1 MRDVFPHIEN
11 HNSDIY
17 IADYTEY
24 SKTHDTSVSGVKIL
38 ANKPGELEVFHLKN
52 KKGISIDAVNFE
64 ENQSVLKDEQGK
76 VVKQCECMCASSGA
90 KNKGWLFL
98 LELKYCLDKNIASNA
113 GNALR
118 QLEKTFLFLRDEKKI
133 INRQCHRVY
142 WIISIP
148 DHSSKAPFDAFVL
161 DQDKKLKYKQDL
173 DVIIFGENAVEV
185 LNEGYLRVTLKG

>member
-76 VVKQCECMCASSGA
+76 VVKQCECMCA
-90 KNKGWLFL
+90 
-98 LELKYCLDKNIASNA
+98 
-113 GNALR
+113 
-118 QLEKTFLFLRDEKKI
+118 
-133 INRQCHRVY
+133 
-142 WIISIP
+142 
-148 DHSSKAPFDAFVL
+148 
-161 DQDKKLKYKQDL
+161 
-173 DVIIFGENAVEV
+173 
-185 LNEGYLRVTLKG
+185 

>member
-1 MRDVFPHIEN
+1 MRDVCPHIEN

-90 KNKGWLFL
+90 KKQGMVILTRTKIL
-98 LELKYCLDKNIASNA
+98 L
-113 GNALR
+113 R
-118 QLEKTFLFLRDEKKI
+118 
-133 INRQCHRVY
+133 
-142 WIISIP
+142 
-148 DHSSKAPFDAFVL
+148 
-161 DQDKKLKYKQDL
+161 
-173 DVIIFGENAVEV
+173 
-185 LNEGYLRVTLKG
+185 